1 MPILNSF
8 YQSFKKNFK
17 NYDFHNLYKEL
28 LNFCTVD
35 LSAFYFDIRKD
46 CLYCDTKDSE
56 KRENTILLL
65 NIFLACFL
73 KWFAPI
79 LSFTTEE
86 IFSIINKNN
95 TSIHLEKFMKIPSN
109 WQNKSLN
116 DKWTTLKKI
125 RDNCNISIEEKRA
138 NKIIGSSL
146 EAKIDLKLGKKL
158 FKIAKD
164 TDFAELCITSVA
176 NVSESENDNEDI
188 LVNTLKAEGNKC
200 PICWK
205 INKDKCERHGH
216 LS

>member
-1 MPILNSF
+1 MSTIKNNSSSLRLNNNRGTNPIS
-8 YQSFKKNFK
+8 KNK
-17 NYDFHNLYKEL
+17 PSTPAPPGKVWSEEHGHYHDAPSSQNLSPKI
-28 LNFCTVD
+28 V
-35 LSAFYFDIRKD
+35 
-46 CLYCDTKDSE
+46 
-56 KRENTILLL
+56 NTQ
-65 NIFLACFL
+65 
-73 KWFAPI
+73 
-79 LSFTTEE
+79 
-86 IFSIINKNN
+86 NKNN
-95 TSIHLEKFMKIPSN
+95 TSIHLEKFTKIPSN

-116 DKWTTLKKI
+116 DKWITLKKI

-205 INKDKCERHGH
+205 INKDKCERHVFH
-216 LS
+216 IYPC